1 LTNDLI
7 TNRLGPPVIG
17 KFARGAEARVQ
28 PMMYIV
34 VPVHNRKAL
43 TQRFLECL
51 AAQTFR
57 DFAVIIVDDGS
68 RDGTS
73 EVIRDKFP
81 EVILIRGDGNLW
93 WTGAINLGIR
103 RALLDASADDAV
115 LIINDDLEVDP
126 VYLDRLYHVWQSCPN
141 TLIGSVVVDINDPD
155 HILYGGEKIDRWIAK
170 FTNLNPGR
178 RLSEFSSDYCVKVST
193 LHGMGTLIPV
203 SVFRD
208 VGLYD
213 DKHFQQCGDYELPC
227 RASNRGYSLITTY
240 NAVVKIHKDASDR
253 INVRTVYSIKDLKPY
268 FFDVKSNCRLKYR
281 IFLARSIATNPF
293 AFCSYMICD
302 IARITFHF
310 VSRVRL

>member
-1 LTNDLI
+1 MI
-7 TNRLGPPVIG
+7 
-17 KFARGAEARVQ
+17 
-28 PMMYIV
+28 YIV

-57 DFAVIIVDDGS
+57 NFKAIVVDDGS
-68 RDGTS
+68 TDGTS
-73 EVIRDKFP
+73 EIIRYRFP
-81 EVILIRGDGNLW
+81 DAIVLRGDGNLW

-103 RALLDASADDAV
+103 RVLVDASADDAV

-126 VYLDRLYHVWQSCPN
+126 EYLDSLYHVWQSSPK

-155 HILYGGEKIDRWIAK
+155 HVLYGGQRINRWNAK
-170 FTNLNPGR
+170 FTNLNPGK
-178 RLSEFSSDYCVKVST
+178 RLSDFCRDYRVEVST
-193 LHGMGTLIPV
+193 LHGMGTLIPL
-203 SVFRD
+203 SVFSQ

-213 DKHFQQCGDYELPC
+213 DEHFQQCGDYELPC
-227 RASNRGYSLITTY
+227 RARNRGYSLITAY
-240 NAVVKIHKDASDR
+240 DAVVKIHSEASDR
-253 INVRTVYSIKDLKPY
+253 INVRKVYSIKDLQRY
-268 FFDVKSNCRLKYR
+268 LFDIKSNFRLKYR
-281 IFLARSIATNPF
+281 IFLARTIARNPL

>member
-1 LTNDLI
+1 
-7 TNRLGPPVIG
+7 
-17 KFARGAEARVQ
+17 
-28 PMMYIV
+28 MMYIV

-57 DFAVIIVDDGS
+57 DFAVIVVDDGS
-68 RDGTS
+68 TDGTS

-93 WTGAINLGIR
+93 WTGAVNLGIR

-115 LIINDDLEVDP
+115 VIINDDLEVDP
-126 VYLDRLYHVWQSCPN
+126 AYLNRLHRVWQSSPD

-155 HILYGGEKIDRWIAK
+155 HILYGGQKIGRWIAK
-170 FTNLNPGR
+170 FTDLNRGK
-178 RLSEFSSDYCVKVST
+178 RLSDFSSDYRVEVST

-208 VGLYD
+208 TGLYD

-227 RASNRGYSLITTY
+227 RASNLGYSLVTTY
-240 NAVVKIHKDASDR
+240 DAVVKTHKDASDR
-253 INVRTVYSIKDLKPY
+253 INVRTLYSIKDLKHY
-268 FFDVKSNCRLKYR
+268 FFGVKSNFRLKYR
-281 IFLARSIATNPF
+281 LFLARAIATNPF
-293 AFCSYMICD
+293 ALCSYMICD
-302 IARITFHF
+302 FARITFHF